1 MTGTADSLA
10 VWLRVRRE
18 TDWHGAPALR
28 PRPSAPP
35 GPSRPPESSAAPGPP
50 EPSRQPVPSAQP
62 ESSAPIQPSAPPE
75 PSSPTRPSAPY
86 GQPESSAPP
95 RPSAPPGSSPRDG
108 FRAWCAG
115 SVRRRDPVRAERL
128 LRAHGL
134 CLADARRRAPLGFAL
149 LAGWQCEVLGVPR
162 APFRTGDAHAKGGRE
177 RYGLTARTRE
187 DFAAC
192 LREAA
197 DPDVPLAGRAARA
210 YLDVAFFHPFDD
222 GNARAALLTL
232 VHVLARE
239 DVVLPEVG
247 PLQTTR
253 YADDP
258 EGAADLATLIGV
270 LHRRG
275 GTPAPA
281 HR

>member
-18 TDWHGAPALR
+18 ADWHGAPALL

-35 GPSRPPESSAAPGPP
+35 GPSRPPESSAAPGPY
-50 EPSRQPVPSAQP
+50 RQPQ
-62 ESSAPIQPSAPPE
+62 
-75 PSSPTRPSAPY
+75 SSPTRPSAPY
-86 GQPESSAPP
+86 GQPEPSSPPQPSRQPESSAPP
-95 RPSAPPGSSPRDG
+95 RPSAPPGSSPLDG

-115 SVRRRDPVRAERL
+115 PVRRRDPVRSERL

-197 DPDVPLAGRAARA
+197 DPDLPLAGRAARA